1 MPNISSANSSYI
13 QSQQILKQILPQN
26 ASNAAI
32 NNVPTLKTQQKVVD
46 PPAIKQVDTS
56 SRASK
61 RMLILSAILAFG
73 GVFALIKA
81 GKTPAVIDNSKFS
94 EQLSQIT
101 QETAENRKLLLAM
114 QEGIKNIGA
123 NQEKADKAASTLV
136 VQLKDTLSILTD
148 IVDNINNTQ
157 KATVKNLQIVSK
169 ASKSLSATADKMA
182 QNATNNQDLSK
193 ISETIQKAVEDV
205 SKNSLSPDLTSILV
219 ELKEIIQSKDVA
231 AEKLEGILAKAQELV
246 GQLEENNKNIP
257 NFDIKTEQ
265 LKSMAQTLALASQR
279 LEKAE
284 QNVAS
289 ANAIAKGTSATQAK
303 ALETLDKLSTK
314 IDELATPVSSPVPI
328 VVQAPAQEVIQNVA
342 EIEPK
347 NVIKK
352 LNDIIFNSGKAF
364 NKADNSAFSGTIKDV
379 TPSGSPFEMLYDK
392 GILQQA
398 KHGGKT
404 KFYTTSPSKIDGIV
418 TKRVTTSYD
427 DRPDIKTIFKMTLSA
442 DKKDRANYTTGKFVL
457 DDTNNFFREI
467 RRFIKTGNKATIY
480 EATDGV
486 YENFGK
492 KSPNAQQIIQ
502 YNTYALSED
511 LFKAEDSQVIQGGI
525 LTWPRIDRLTAKTST
540 ISLNGEAV
548 EPQTKEV
555 VSIYKKNKGNR
566 INVGFKEMD

>member
-26 ASNAAI
+26 ASNATI
-32 NNVPTLKTQQKVVD
+32 NNVPTLKAQQKAVN
-46 PPAIKQVDTS
+46 PPAVKQVDTS

-61 RMLILSAILAFG
+61 RTLILSTILAFG

-81 GKTPAVIDNSKFS
+81 GRTPAVVDGSKFG

-114 QEGIKNIGA
+114 QEGIKNISA

-136 VQLKDTLSILTD
+136 AQLKDTLSILTD

-157 KATVKNLQIVSK
+157 RATVKNLQIASK
-169 ASKSLSATADKMA
+169 TSKSLSATANKMA
-182 QNATNNQDLSK
+182 QNAANNQDISK
-193 ISETIQKAVEDV
+193 ALETLQKSIENIP
-205 SKNSLSPDLTSILV
+205 KNSSNADLTAV
-219 ELKEIIQSKDVA
+219 
-231 AEKLEGILAKAQELV
+231 LAKVQELV
-246 GQLEENNKNIP
+246 GQLEENNKNVP

-314 IDELATPVSSPVPI
+314 IDELATPVSNTAPI
-328 VVQAPAQEVIQNVA
+328 VAQAPAQEVVQNVA

-404 KFYTTSPSKIDGIV
+404 KIYTTNPSKIDGII

-457 DDTNNFFREI
+457 DDTNNLYREI

-492 KSPNAQQIIQ
+492 KNPNAQQIIQ
-502 YNTYALSED
+502 YNTYALSEN

-555 VSIYKKNKGNR
+555 VSIYKNPKGNR
-566 INVGFKEMD
+566 VNVGFKEMD

>member
-13 QSQQILKQILPQN
+13 QSQQILRQILPQN
-26 ASNAAI
+26 ASNATI
-32 NNVPTLKTQQKVVD
+32 NNVPTLKAQQKAVN
-46 PPAIKQVDTS
+46 PPAVKQVDTS

-61 RMLILSAILAFG
+61 RTLILSTILAFG

-81 GKTPAVIDNSKFS
+81 GRTPAVVDNSKFS
-94 EQLSQIT
+94 EQLSQLT
-101 QETAENRKLLLAM
+101 QDVAENKKILSTI
-114 QEGIKNIGA
+114 QDGIKNISA

-136 VQLKDTLSILTD
+136 TQLKDTLSILTD

-157 KATVKNLQIVSK
+157 RATVKNLQIVSK
-169 ASKSLSATADKMA
+169 TSKSLSATANKMA
-182 QNATNNQDLSK
+182 QNAANNQDLSK
-193 ISETIQKAVEDV
+193 ALETLQKSIENIP
-205 SKNSLSPDLTSILV
+205 KNSSNADLTAV
-219 ELKEIIQSKDVA
+219 
-231 AEKLEGILAKAQELV
+231 LAKVQELV
-246 GQLEENNKNIP
+246 GQLEENNKNVP
-257 NFDIKTEQ
+257 KFDMKTEQ
-265 LKSMAQTLALASQR
+265 LKSMVQTLALASQR

-314 IDELATPVSSPVPI
+314 IDGLATPASSTAPI
-328 VVQAPAQEVIQNVA
+328 VAQASAQEVVQNVA

-404 KFYTTSPSKIDGIV
+404 KIYTTNPSKIDGIV

-457 DDTNNFFREI
+457 DDTNNLYREI

-492 KSPNAQQIIQ
+492 KNPNAQQIIQ

-511 LFKAEDSQVIQGGI
+511 LFKAEDSQAIQGGI

-566 INVGFKEMD
+566 VNVGFKEMD

>member
-61 RMLILSAILAFG
+61 RTLILSTILAFG
-73 GVFALIKA
+73 GVFAVIKA
-81 GKTPAVIDNSKFS
+81 GKPPAVIDSSKFS

-114 QEGIKNIGA
+114 QEGIKNISA

-136 VQLKDTLSILTD
+136 TQLKDTLSILTD

-157 KATVKNLQIVSK
+157 RATVKNLQIASK
-169 ASKSLSATADKMA
+169 TSKSLSAAANKMA
-182 QNATNNQDLSK
+182 QNAANNQDISK
-193 ISETIQKAVEDV
+193 ALETLQKSIENIP
-205 SKNSLSPDLTSILV
+205 KNSSNADLTAV
-219 ELKEIIQSKDVA
+219 
-231 AEKLEGILAKAQELV
+231 LAKVQELV
-246 GQLEENNKNIP
+246 GQLEENNKNVP
-257 NFDIKTEQ
+257 KFDIKTEQ
-265 LKSMAQTLALASQR
+265 LKSIAQTLALASQR

-352 LNDIIFNSGKAF
+352 LNDIIFNSGKAL

-404 KFYTTSPSKIDGIV
+404 KIYTTNPSKIDAII

-492 KSPNAQQIIQ
+492 KNPNAQQIIQ